1 MTKSEVSHGLV
12 ILTEEI
18 LNGKLPFLC
27 SDNKEIDEGYLLKVD
42 VQYTEKLHQLN
53 NDLPFLFEKK
63 KIDKAL

>member
-27 SDNKEIDEGYLLKVD
+27 SYNKEIDEGYLLKVD

-63 KIDKAL
+63 KIEKAL

>member
-1 MTKSEVSHGLV
+1 MTESEVSHGLV

-27 SDNKEIDEGYLLKVD
+27 SDNKEIDEGLLKVD

-63 KIDKAL
+63 KIEKAL

>member
-27 SDNKEIDEGYLLKVD
+27 NDNKEIDEGYLLKVD

-63 KIDKAL
+63 IEKAL

>member
-27 SDNKEIDEGYLLKVD
+27 SDSKEIDEGYLLKVD

-63 KIDKAL
+63 KIEKAL